1 MEPGEKVVGIDLGTT
16 NSAVAAM
23 EAGNATVIPNAEGQR
38 TTPSVVAYTTSGDM
52 LVGQLAKRQA
62 AINPDNTFYSVK
74 RFVGRQPSEVAEES
88 AEVAYKVE
96 SSGTQVL
103 LRCPAL
109 GRRLSPEDVSAVVL
123 RKLAKDAAD
132 YLKAKVKKAVVT
144 VPAYFNDSQ
153 RQGTK
158 DAGKIAGLQVIRI
171 VNEPTAASLAYG
183 LEKKY
188 NETIMVFDLGGG
200 TFDVSVL
207 TVGDGVCE
215 VLATNGD
222 TKLGGDDFDKT
233 IVDWLAGTFKQQEG
247 IDLLQDSQAVQRLN
261 EAAEKAKIDLSA
273 LQETTISL
281 PFIATDE
288 SGPKTIDEVLTRQ
301 KFESLCAEL
310 VERCRGPVEQ
320 ALEDASVE
328 VNDLDEV
335 VLVGGSTRI
344 PAVVEL
350 AKSFL
355 PVGKTLNQSVNP
367 DEVVA
372 VGAAIQGAVLTGE
385 IRDLIL
391 LDVLPLTLS
400 IATHDGLCSVFLPRN
415 TRVPVRKTKVFESA
429 KDNQKNFEIKVVQG
443 ERRFAKDNKELSM
456 FILEGIRPAAA
467 GRAKVEVAFDVDS
480 NGILSISAK
489 DLLTQNEQK
498 VTVVGGSTL
507 APEDVATKIKDAQE
521 AAEREAAQILVTLVK
536 NEGEQI
542 VFSLERLLREQ
553 RRQVSK
559 DKIPILQSKLIL
571 LKEELLR
578 DPLDAQL
585 VKDITEDLQAEVKAI
600 LGSEV
605 KKKYDKEQYGESE
618 VGLKR
623 GTEVPKEKKTAAL

>member
-1 MEPGEKVVGIDLGTT
+1 VEEELK
-16 NSAVAAM
+16 
-23 EAGNATVIPNAEGQR
+23 
-38 TTPSVVAYTTSGDM
+38 
-52 LVGQLAKRQA
+52 
-62 AINPDNTFYSVK
+62 
-74 RFVGRQPSEVAEES
+74 EVS
-88 AEVAYKVE
+88 YKVE
-96 SSGTQVL
+96 SKGST
-103 LRCPAL
+103 LRLDCPIL
-109 GRRLSPEDVSAVVL
+109 GKKLSPEEISAQVL
-123 RKLAKDAAD
+123 RKLADDAGK
-132 YLKAKVKKAVVT
+132 YLNATVKKAVIT
-144 VPAYFNDSQ
+144 VPAYFNDAQ
-153 RQGTK
+153 RQATK
-158 DAGKIAGLQVIRI
+158 DAGRIAGLEVLRI

-200 TFDVSVL
+200 TFDVSIL

-233 IVDWLAGTFKQQEG
+233 IVDWLAGAFEQKEG
-247 IDLLQDSQAVQRLN
+247 IDLLQNSQAVQRLN
-261 EAAEKAKIDLSA
+261 EAAEKAKIDLSE
-273 LQETTISL
+273 LQEATISL

-288 SGPKTIDEVLTRQ
+288 TGPKTIDEVLTRQ
-301 KFESLCAEL
+301 RFEALCAEL
-310 VERCRGPVEQ
+310 VQRCRGPVEQ
-320 ALEDASVE
+320 AFEDADIE
-328 VNDLDEV
+328 VNDLDELV
-335 VLVGGSTRI
+335 MVGGSTRI

-415 TRVPVRKTKVFESA
+415 TRVPVRKTKTFETA
-429 KDNQKNFEIKVVQG
+429 KDNQRNFEIKVVQG
-443 ERRFAKDNKELSM
+443 ERRFAKENKELSL
-456 FILEGIRPAAA
+456 FVLEGIRPAAA

-489 DLLTQNEQK
+489 DPATQNEQK
-498 VTVVGGSTL
+498 VAVVGGSTL
-507 APEDVATKIKDAQE
+507 APEDVVTKIKDAQE
-521 AAEREAAQILVTLVK
+521 AAEREEAQILVTMVK

-542 VFSLERLLREQ
+542 AFSLERLLREQ

-559 DKIPILQSKLIL
+559 DKLPILQSKLIL
-571 LKEELLR
+571 LREELVR
-578 DPLDAQL
+578 DPMDTQL
-585 VKDITEDLQAEVKAI
+585 VRDVTEDLQAEVKAI
-600 LGSEV
+600 LGTEV
-605 KKKYDKEQYGESE
+605 RKEWDSREYGDSE
-618 VGLKR
+618 VGLSR
-623 GTEVPKEKKTAAL
+623 GSEVPGAKKTASL